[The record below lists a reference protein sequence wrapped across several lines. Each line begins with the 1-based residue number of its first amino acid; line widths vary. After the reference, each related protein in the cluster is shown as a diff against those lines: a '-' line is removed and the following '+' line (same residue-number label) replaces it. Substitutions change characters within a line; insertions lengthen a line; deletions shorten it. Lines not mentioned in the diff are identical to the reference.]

1 LKFNDAV
8 DLKTKES
15 LSKFY
20 KEYPNYF
27 KINLIDSLYFS
38 LTDENSI
45 ENLNEYLS
53 SFPKGKYSSK
63 VKIILSKLK
72 INQLN
77 QYENNRF
84 SSAKQE
90 TLDDTWSIYFS
101 DLKGNGKINDIVAT
115 DDSGCAFTT
124 FSDIYVNDG
133 MSISEKRI
141 FKLNK
146 VNRHGELEWEKEI
159 PKYPSALALTKQNKF
174 FIATENKLRL
184 YDSLGDLQIEK
195 DISSTEILDFGKRI
209 ANCFNEDEIILV
221 GNRGGRAVVIKLDM
235 QLNII
240 ASHIFGDEPKREYYS
255 DGSYNIIGSIV
266 PSQINSIA
274 KSKNG
279 SYFFTGTKQ
288 NELWIGE
295 LNMNLE
301 PLWEKNNY
309 TFRQNGGYS
318 KEGNTILCEGE
329 NNIFV
334 SLKYS
339 NANASTLLI
348 SLSSNG
354 DVLWE
359 KTFKGQL
366 SESDNHVSLMKF
378 NNLLF
383 LITFDSDGYS
393 TYLNPLYSKLYKVNF
408 QGRLVSES
416 NINVNGDNILAFNI
430 VSSSNNYFVLGRND
444 NKNKEF
450 YGKSFISKFNSNCN
464 IGLKSY
470 VFSEQNNYE
479 LSKSNVNS
487 NIVKSQKKIV
497 PNPKPINKLI
507 SFNEI
512 KFNLMDAT
520 YKKAKSLLGEPD
532 KDGILYMGSETKRV
546 YIYKNKVKENGEV
559 KHLVL
564 CFRDNRRQAAYVQEI
579 YAIRDNEKA
588 YYGIHWVKVNKGVFS
603 SNSYDFDY

>member
-1 LKFNDAV
+1 
-8 DLKTKES
+8 
-15 LSKFY
+15 
-20 KEYPNYF
+20 
-27 KINLIDSLYFS
+27 
-38 LTDENSI
+38 
-45 ENLNEYLS
+45 
-53 SFPKGKYSSK
+53 
-63 VKIILSKLK
+63 
-72 INQLN
+72 
-77 QYENNRF
+77 
-84 SSAKQE
+84 
-90 TLDDTWSIYFS
+90 
-101 DLKGNGKINDIVAT
+101 
-115 DDSGCAFTT
+115 
-124 FSDIYVNDG
+124 
-133 MSISEKRI
+133 
-141 FKLNK
+141 
-146 VNRHGELEWEKEI
+146 
-159 PKYPSALALTKQNKF
+159 
-174 FIATENKLRL
+174 
-184 YDSLGDLQIEK
+184 
-195 DISSTEILDFGKRI
+195 
-209 ANCFNEDEIILV
+209 
-221 GNRGGRAVVIKLDM
+221 
-235 QLNII
+235 
-240 ASHIFGDEPKREYYS
+240 
-255 DGSYNIIGSIV
+255 
-266 PSQINSIA
+266 
-274 KSKNG
+274 
-279 SYFFTGTKQ
+279 
-288 NELWIGE
+288 
-295 LNMNLE
+295 
-301 PLWEKNNY
+301 
-309 TFRQNGGYS
+309 
-318 KEGNTILCEGE
+318 
-329 NNIFV
+329 
-334 SLKYS
+334 
-339 NANASTLLI
+339 
-348 SLSSNG
+348 
-354 DVLWE
+354 
-359 KTFKGQL
+359 
-366 SESDNHVSLMKF
+366 MKF

-450 YGKSFISKFNSNCN
+450 SGKSFISKFNSNCN

-564 CFRDNRRQAAYVQEI
+564 CFRDNKKQAAYVEEI